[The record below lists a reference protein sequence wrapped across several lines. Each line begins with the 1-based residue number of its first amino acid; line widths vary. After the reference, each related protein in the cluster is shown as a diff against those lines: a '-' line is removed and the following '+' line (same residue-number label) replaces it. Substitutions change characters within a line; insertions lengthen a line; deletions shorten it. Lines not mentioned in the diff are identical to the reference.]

1 MEQQLNND
9 NEIKPDDSKYALEKY
24 KITLDFLR
32 FEATTL
38 WQIFNAFFIGNAIF
52 VAFISTA
59 LVKYNDINFA
69 LLLVAGIF
77 GLILSTLWFIT
88 TYTNGKWYYFR
99 MTQSKNAERNFV
111 KCNNDDS
118 WFLLNNE
125 AESFANSQF
134 KIKYAAYTMIA
145 IFIITHA
152 IIIICSLIKLICCS
166 G

>member
-9 NEIKPDDSKYALEKY
+9 SEIKPDNSKYALEKY

-32 FEATTL
+32 FEASTL

-52 VAFISTA
+52 IAFISSA

-77 GLILSTLWFIT
+77 GLILSILWLIT

-99 MTQSKNAERNFV
+99 MLQSKNAERNFV
-111 KCNNDDS
+111 KNNNEDS
-118 WFLLNNE
+118 WFLLNND
-125 AESFANSQF
+125 AENFANNQF
-134 KIKYAAYTMIA
+134 KIKYAAYSMIA
-145 IFIITHA
+145 IFIIIHT
-152 IIIICSLIKLICCS
+152 IIIICSLIKLICCI